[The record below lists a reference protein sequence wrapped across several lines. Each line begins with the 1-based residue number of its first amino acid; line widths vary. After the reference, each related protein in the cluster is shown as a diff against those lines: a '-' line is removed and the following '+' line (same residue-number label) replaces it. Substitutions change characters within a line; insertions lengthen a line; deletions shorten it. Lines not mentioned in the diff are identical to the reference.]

1 MSKSIKSSIDEF
13 VNELQARID
22 LLNSSLVSSNVSSN
36 KESIEKIQ
44 EIVKLYTETPLQNLT
59 ISDVYSISLIDIKKL
74 LKLIGRSSEYIEET
88 LEMLKKNGKDLNI
101 YEAIRKMIV
110 DYVSEFYSMQKSQ
123 GAVISNSIQE
133 YQRIIDLL
141 STDSTFE
148 LADDI
153 NHLMNIMNSVNLAND
168 SKGKILAHIANK
180 NSQNYIEKMNYDISK
195 LMNSMMSKY
204 YPEKDSL
211 EYKIISEYPFRGD
224 ESVSE
229 ISVISSKLCR
239 KTKCSYSLVYNSI
252 LAYLADLL
260 SEEFYGEDNI
270 SKKTELKDYITSLIQ
285 SIIGIEEEIIQTS
298 SASVDEYL
306 DIFESLKEEGYTSYE
321 EYEKLSLDELSGK
334 YGSIDIAIQ
343 LKKSAIIKNI
353 IENIQTIKSIDLRN
367 LSEEE
372 EEEYYL
378 TLDKLSELET
388 ILDELEENEKV
399 ELEKIKG

>member
-1 MSKSIKSSIDEF
+1 MSKSIKISIDEF

-252 LAYLADLL
+252 LAYLANLHL
-260 SEEFYGEDNI
+260 EEFYGEDNI

-321 EYEKLSLDELSGK
+321 EYEKLSLDELSVK

-378 TLDKLSELET
+378 TLDKLSELGAT
-388 ILDELEENEKV
+388 LDEFEEIEKV